1 MKSGE
6 MKKLFWV
13 LVAFSILFLLV
24 VPGMAQE
31 EEGEEAEA
39 GIPRI
44 DEVLKRSVDWPEGS
58 SRFLDSRT
66 GTLIVTNTPGNIK
79 KIDALIKS
87 LDIVP
92 MQVSIET
99 RFIDIKTEALRDL
112 GAEWTKFGVDTD
124 VLPEKGYVDKDK
136 SKISIDRITS
146 LTTKYLKLAIGATEG
161 LGVTWEKFT
170 DTEFKAILRALEK
183 TGESDLLSAPR
194 VTTLNGQPATVK
206 VTKKYRFAEDGSWKA
221 LYWAEEPIGVVP
233 TSFEEPDEYGIVL
246 TVTPEIGAD
255 KKTVTLTIDPE
266 VSEWIGWQTFGSE
279 TYKVMIEKIDMQNI
293 KTQIVVEDG
302 ETVVMGGLAREYKKK
317 VRAQVPILGDIPL
330 LGKLFGRDTNIR
342 EQRSLLIFTTIHIL
356 TPTGERFR
364 R

>member
-13 LVAFSILFLLV
+13 LVVFSILSLFV
-24 VPGMAQE
+24 APGMAQE
-31 EEGEEAEA
+31 EEEEEV

-44 DEVLKRSVDWPEGS
+44 DEVLGESIDWPEGS
-58 SRFLDSRT
+58 TRFLDSRT

-79 KIDALIKS
+79 KIDALVKS
-87 LDIVP
+87 LDILP

-99 RFIDIKTEALRDL
+99 RFIDIKTETLKDL
-112 GAEWTKFGVDTD
+112 GTEWTKFGVGGREPTR
-124 VLPEKGYVDKDK
+124 GRVDD
-136 SKISIDRITS
+136 SSSIGIDRLTG

-194 VTTLNGQPATVK
+194 VTTLNGKPATVK
-206 VTKKYRFAEDGSWKA
+206 VSKIYRFADDGSWKT
-221 LYWAEEPIGVVP
+221 LYYQYIAGVVP

-266 VSEWIGWQTFGSE
+266 VSEWVGWQTFGTG
-279 TYKVMIEKIDMQNI
+279 TYTIMIEKVDMQNI
-293 KTQIVVEDG
+293 KTRIVVEDG
-302 ETVVMGGLAREYKKK
+302 ETVGMGGLSREYKKK
-317 VRAQVPILGDIPL
+317 VRARVPILGDIPL
-330 LGKLFGRDTNIR
+330 LGKLFGRDTDVR
-342 EQRSLLIFTTIHIL
+342 EQRSLLIFTTVHIL
-356 TPTGERFR
+356 TPRGEWFR